1 MAGPTE
7 KWQHKGLSVAAWA
20 NERGVSFTI
29 QKRYK
34 DKKTEEWKESKYLY
48 PEDLK
53 ALHDLV
59 GQALAWHHR
68 APISSSPINVAQL
81 VSNVSAAVALPL
93 KTRATLDEED
103 IPF

>member
-1 MAGPTE
+1 MAGPAE

-20 NERGVSFTI
+20 NDRGVTFTI

-34 DKKTEEWKESKYLY
+34 DKKTDEWKESKYLF
-48 PEDLK
+48 PEDIK
-53 ALHDLV
+53 ALHDLI
-59 GQALAWHHR
+59 GQALAWHYR
-68 APISSSPINVAQL
+68 APMPTVQQL

-93 KTRATLDEED
+93 KEVKTLDDED